1 MSWNDGF
8 AIGMFFAVCFRE
20 GNFTMLAKL
29 AILDK
34 TSIPVTSKG
43 LDAYSHRGRAI
54 SNNIANVTTPGY
66 QRIEVSFED
75 ELRTALEKELNLAG
89 QRTDPNHF
97 YLGRPELEHVKSEG
111 YRVEDPTNAGEVN
124 NVDIDLEMAKMAE
137 NEIMYNFGVQF
148 IRDRMNTITSS
159 IRLNRG

>member
-1 MSWNDGF
+1 
-8 AIGMFFAVCFRE
+8 
-20 GNFTMLAKL
+20 MLAKL

-34 TSIPVTSKG
+34 TSIPVSSKG
-43 LDAYSHRGRAI
+43 LDAYTHRGRAI

-66 QRIEVSFED
+66 RRIEVAFEE
-75 ELRTALEKELNLAG
+75 ELRSALDKELNLAG
-89 QRTDPNHF
+89 ARTDKNHF

-111 YRVEDPTNAGEVN
+111 YRVEDQTNAGEVN

-148 IRDRMNTITSS
+148 IRDRMSTIGSS
-159 IRLNRG
+159 ISGSR